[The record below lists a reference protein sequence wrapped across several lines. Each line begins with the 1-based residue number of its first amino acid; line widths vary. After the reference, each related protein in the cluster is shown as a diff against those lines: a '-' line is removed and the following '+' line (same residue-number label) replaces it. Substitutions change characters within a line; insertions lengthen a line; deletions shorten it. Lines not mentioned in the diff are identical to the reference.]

1 MMGRAKGKAS
11 TDCADA
17 REEDREAH
25 EWTLKRGARE
35 RGPSMLIED
44 AIRSIRRRLTPAFAS
59 LVCGK
64 LEKALE
70 MVRELEDAARRRN
83 VGSENSGN

>member
-25 EWTLKRGARE
+25 EWTLKRGGEGARAVDVD
-35 RGPSMLIED
+35 RGCDTFDP
-44 AIRSIRRRLTPAFAS
+44 
-59 LVCGK
+59 
-64 LEKALE
+64 
-70 MVRELEDAARRRN
+70 
-83 VGSENSGN
+83 